1 MPSVPPRESERLS
14 DFNPSEFL
22 VAHEQHESKISDLTE
37 RTLKLEKSFA
47 TPQAVAAFFDE
58 CAKDSRNFENVFAKM
73 FVRFL
78 DENPDVREAIR
89 KRMAEVDRN
98 FFFKTFK
105 RIWLP
110 VYSALLI
117 IGTIVVKE
125 LVQWIL
131 KLIPK

>member
-1 MPSVPPRESERLS
+1 MPNVPRGSERLS

-22 VAHEQHESKISDLTE
+22 VAHEQHETKISDLNE
-37 RTLKLEKSFA
+37 RTMKLEKSFA

-98 FFFKTFK
+98 FFLKTFK

-117 IGTIVVKE
+117 VGTIVVKE